1 MRDFDFFFFDLQ
13 DAHVV
18 RVDGLDCCDKFWRG
32 TVSFKDAQQEVAIGR
47 VIGFDEINEADLRGE
62 VMIDPRI
69 EECFQGEESIPTT
82 EFRGATK
89 LESGAV
95 FVK

>member
-1 MRDFDFFFFDLQ
+1 M
-13 DAHVV
+13 
-18 RVDGLDCCDKFWRG
+18 
-32 TVSFKDAQQEVAIGR
+32 IGR
-47 VIGFDEINEADLRGE
+47 VIGFDEINEADIRGK
-62 VMIDPRI
+62 VMIAPPI

>member
-1 MRDFDFFFFDLQ
+1 
-13 DAHVV
+13 
-18 RVDGLDCCDKFWRG
+18 
-32 TVSFKDAQQEVAIGR
+32 
-47 VIGFDEINEADLRGE
+47 
-62 VMIDPRI
+62 MIDPRI

-89 LESGAV
+89 LELGAV

>member
-1 MRDFDFFFFDLQ
+1 
-13 DAHVV
+13 
-18 RVDGLDCCDKFWRG
+18 LDCCDKFWRG
-32 TVSFKDAQQEVAIGR
+32 TVSFKDAQQEVVIGR
-47 VIGFDEINEADLRGE
+47 VIGFDEINEANIRGE
-62 VMIDPRI
+62 VMIAPRI
-69 EECFQGEESIPTT
+69 EECFQGEESILTT

>member
-1 MRDFDFFFFDLQ
+1 M
-13 DAHVV
+13 
-18 RVDGLDCCDKFWRG
+18 
-32 TVSFKDAQQEVAIGR
+32 IGC
-47 VIGFDEINEADLRGE
+47 VIGFDEINEADIRGK
-62 VMIDPRI
+62 VMIVPRI

-95 FVK
+95 LVK